1 MGTSWFNILNAKD
14 NDDNDDDVNN
24 NDNDG
29 FRPIPWAP
37 VGSTS

>member
-29 FRPIPWAP
+29 FRPIPWEP
-37 VGSTS
+37 TGSK